1 MNVTK
6 IEEYRDI
13 ILNYNIHEQNTAYFV
28 SSQEC
33 ENVRFFLE

>member
-6 IEEYRDI
+6 SKEFRDI

-33 ENVRFFLE
+33 KRVFLLE